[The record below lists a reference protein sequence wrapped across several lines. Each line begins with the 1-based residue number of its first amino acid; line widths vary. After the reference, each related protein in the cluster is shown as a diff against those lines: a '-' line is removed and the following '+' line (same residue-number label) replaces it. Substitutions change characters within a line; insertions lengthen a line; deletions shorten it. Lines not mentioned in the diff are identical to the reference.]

1 MSRLSLIIAILGG
14 IMTVIL
20 VVIYLS
26 YQSDIRAARD
36 RVMSGSQVIET
47 KCGQIEYAT
56 MGEGL
61 PVLVVH
67 GAGGGYDQG
76 LWIAR
81 DNMGEGFRIIA
92 PSRFGYLH
100 TPLPRDA
107 SPAAQA
113 DAYACL
119 LDALT
124 IRKVA
129 VVGVSAGA
137 PSSMQY
143 ALRYPER
150 TASLVLIV
158 PGTYAPENPVE
169 SPSPV
174 PLPFILSMVF
184 KSDFPLWIAMKVYPS
199 SVLFTTGVPPSFQAV
214 LTDAQKDELM
224 QSLLPFSSRI
234 DGMANDGKI
243 ASSLNRYPLENI
255 TAPTLVIS
263 AADDPWK
270 TYDAAKYTAEN
281 IPGAK
286 FIGFESGGHL
296 LIGQEE
302 KVRSEVAQFI
312 KQHAIAGALSV
323 TT

>member
-1 MSRLSLIIAILGG
+1 MSQPSLIFTILGG
-14 IMTVIL
+14 IIAVIL
-20 VVIYLS
+20 IVTYLS
-26 YQSDIRAARD
+26 YRSDIRAAREK
-36 RVMSGSQVIET
+36 VMSGSHVIET
-47 KCGQIEYAT
+47 KCGPIEYAT
-56 MGEGL
+56 MGEGP

-76 LWIAR
+76 LWISR
-81 DNMGEGFRIIA
+81 DNLGEGFRIIA
-92 PSRFGYLH
+92 PSRFGYLR
-100 TPLPRDA
+100 TPLPQDA

-113 DAYACL
+113 NAHACL
-119 LDALT
+119 LDVFN
-124 IRKVA
+124 ISKVA

-137 PSSMQY
+137 PSSLQF

-150 TASLVLIV
+150 TSSLVLIV
-158 PGTYAPENPVE
+158 PGTYTPEKPVE

-174 PLPFILSMVF
+174 PLPFILSMIL
-184 KSDFPLWIAMKVYPS
+184 KSDFPLWVAMKVYPS
-199 SVLFTTGVPPSFQAV
+199 SVLHTIGVPPSFQAR

-224 QSLLPFSSRI
+224 RSLLPFSPRI
-234 DGMANDGKI
+234 DGMVNEGKI

-270 TYDAAKYTAEN
+270 TFDAAKYTAKN

-312 KQHAIAGALSV
+312 KQHN
-323 TT
+323 